1 MIPIP
6 TSKDTP
12 IMVIFLS
19 FNGCFVSERFA
30 IPSISIS
37 VARRAA
43 LATGKGN
50 EANKPT
56 IFGNNEMI
64 TIIPHAHRKG
74 IMRNCFVNL
83 TKPAVVG
90 SGTTAIVENTAEK
103 NEKLPL
109 STLPDLA
116 GHEIVLYYLR

>member
-19 FNGCFVSERFA
+19 FNGCFVSERMA

-43 LATGKGN
+43 LATGKGR
-50 EANKPT
+50 EANRPT
-56 IFGNNEMI
+56 IFGDKEMN
-64 TIIPHAHRKG
+64 TIIPQANRKG
-74 IMRNCFVNL
+74 LIRYCFVNL
-83 TKPAVVG
+83 TKPAVAG
-90 SGTTAIVENTAEK
+90 NGTTAMVESTAEK
-103 NEKLPL
+103 DEKLLL
-109 STLPDLA
+109 STFPD
-116 GHEIVLYYLR
+116 